1 MSTPSISLWRRTSAW
16 ENNTHSR
23 ICWLRLS
30 GQHSSHW
37 SLMGDAQGKVP
48 HAGKAAKHIQNK
60 NLAAFLFDWAQQV
73 PELKW
78 DTCGPQQQKSL
89 ELVKAEL
96 LEDCFVPSW
105 KHQFL
110 LLLLHLNLHL
120 SVQLLNR
127 MFPIGLWTFRSTTEQ
142 CRALPWDSVQPHWD
156 TPSPEQLLAR
166 ICAMTR
172 MSKVFSFL
180 IYKAL
185 FLKYF
190 AIFRES
196 IRP

>member
-1 MSTPSISLWRRTSAW
+1 MSIPSISLWRRTSAW

-78 DTCGPQQQKSL
+78 DTCRPQQQKSL

-127 MFPIGLWTFRSTTEQ
+127 MFPIGFWTFRQHHWAMQGPALGLSAATMGHPVTRAAACSNLCDDKDEQ
-142 CRALPWDSVQPHWD
+142 GVLLPY
-156 TPSPEQLLAR
+156 L
-166 ICAMTR
+166 
-172 MSKVFSFL
+172 
-180 IYKAL
+180 
-185 FLKYF
+185 
-190 AIFRES
+190 
-196 IRP
+196 